1 MNTRIRAL
9 LIGMACAAFV
19 TGPALGQTLS
29 PDALPPFPAGDA
41 AESASSLQAPMS
53 CLIEPYQ
60 VSELGSPSPGIID
73 KVLVQ
78 RGDTIKEGQ
87 VLAELDKSVDKATLA
102 LHKAEAAHLGR
113 VVSRN
118 ASLYER
124 KLLPAKDY
132 DEITSKHRQAQL
144 QVQLQ
149 EAILAER
156 DIRSPFDGVVAE
168 RYAGPG
174 DRVNDNKILKVAQ
187 IDPLLVKVVVPE
199 DLFGQINIGDQAQV
213 TVNRAVSQTPLTAA
227 VWRIDMV
234 MDAASGTYT
243 VLLKLDNPGQRIPAG
258 LRCSIRF

>member
-1 MNTRIRAL
+1 
-9 LIGMACAAFV
+9 
-19 TGPALGQTLS
+19 
-29 PDALPPFPAGDA
+29 
-41 AESASSLQAPMS
+41 MS

-78 RGDTIKEGQ
+78 RGDTVRKGQ
-87 VLAELDKSVDKATLA
+87 VLAELDKSVDQATLA
-102 LHKAEAAHLGR
+102 LRKAEAAHLGR
-113 VVSRN
+113 VVGRN

-132 DEITSKHRQAQL
+132 DEITSKRRQAQL

-187 IDPLLVKVVVPE
+187 IDPLLVKVVVPD
-199 DLFGQINIGDQAQV
+199 DLFGQIEIGDKAQV
-213 TVNRAVSQTPLTAA
+213 TVNRAISETPLQAA

-258 LRCSIRF
+258 LRCTVQF